1 MPACK
6 INQNLGNCYTGSVF
20 SSLLSVVA
28 AKVRSTVCGVMSCD
42 IMLWVMAARRCISC
56 RIIDHS
62 LRVLLMHP
70 PLSSEFVTPPYSFT
84 CRHIISSVSVIL
96 SAMTH
101 RYQT

>member
-42 IMLWVMAARRCISC
+42 IMLWVMAALSTVVFEDVFLVVLS
-56 RIIDHS
+56 II
-62 LRVLLMHP
+62 
-70 PLSSEFVTPPYSFT
+70 
-84 CRHIISSVSVIL
+84 
-96 SAMTH
+96 A
-101 RYQT
+101 